1 MMRTIAALLVVHA
14 GLAGAQVPDDL
25 AALYKY
31 DRTGPLDVQMTETA
45 ARNGY
50 KLFSIS
56 FALPDAGRMNG
67 FLVAPIGPGRK
78 PGIVW
83 THSNGAIGFLGNAVL
98 MAKAGAVSLLVG
110 EAEGLKGGTAELAR
124 DQLIAD
130 VIGLRRAVDV
140 LQSRADVDPARV
152 AIVGHSSGAMMAAV
166 AVSIDDRFR
175 AAVFEVGL
183 LGMGVHIATSPGSW
197 AQGVRKELGDQLP
210 HFLEVISIVDDK
222 NYIGH
227 APAIPKLFQSARYDP
242 GVPLKDSENFFNSAS
257 QPKELRWYETG
268 HDVDDPGA
276 VFDRVRFLAR
286 SLRLG
291 SVEGLMKEIT
301 GRSH

>member
-1 MMRTIAALLVVHA
+1 MIRTIASLFIVSA
-14 GLAGAQVPDDL
+14 GLAMAQAPNDL
-25 AALYKY
+25 AAMYRY
-31 DRTGPLDVQMTETA
+31 DRTVPLDIQMTETA

-56 FALPDAGRMNG
+56 FALPSAGRMAG
-67 FLVAPIGPGRK
+67 FLIAPIKPGRK
-78 PGIVW
+78 PGLVW
-83 THSNGAIGFLGNAVL
+83 MHSSGAIGFLGNAVV

-110 EAEGLKGGTAELAR
+110 EADGLKGGTPELAR

-140 LQSRADVDPARV
+140 LESRADVDPSR
-152 AIVGHSSGAMMAAV
+152 IGFVGHSSGAMMGAV
-166 AVSIDDRFR
+166 AVSIDERFR

-183 LGMGVHIATSPGSW
+183 LGVGVHIATSPGTW
-197 AQGVRKELGDQLP
+197 AQGLRKELGDQLP
-210 HFLEVISIVDDK
+210 HFLEVISVVDDK

-227 APAIPKLFQSARYDP
+227 APPIPKLFQSARYDP
-242 GVPLKDSENFFNSAS
+242 GVPLKDSEDFFNIAS
-257 QPKELRWYETG
+257 QPKELRWYEAG

-276 VFDRVRFLAR
+276 ISDRVRFLAA

-291 SVEGLMKEIT
+291 SVEALMNKTT
-301 GRSH
+301 GRSR